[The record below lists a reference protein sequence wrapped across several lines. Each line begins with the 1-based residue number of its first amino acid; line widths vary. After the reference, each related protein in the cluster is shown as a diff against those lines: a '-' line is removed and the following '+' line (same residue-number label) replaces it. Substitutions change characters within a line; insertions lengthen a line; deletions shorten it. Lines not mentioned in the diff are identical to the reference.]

1 MSQQVFS
8 SAVKGKK
15 IPSLTFLI
23 VSFFRSAPVLKL
35 ELMESSA
42 EAVLDL
48 VLIYPLKE
56 KSGYTGTEADV
67 YEQALKIE

>member
-1 MSQQVFS
+1 
-8 SAVKGKK
+8 
-15 IPSLTFLI
+15 
-23 VSFFRSAPVLKL
+23 
-35 ELMESSA
+35 MESSA

-56 KSGYTGTEADV
+56 KSGFTGIEANI